1 MSVNISLTA
10 DTGKYVQRIKEART
24 VSDRELAKM
33 EKDFDEFA
41 RGVNDNF
48 TSVDG
53 AMNSMMS
60 SMRGVSGGGFV
71 VGLGAIG
78 AAAGAVVGGI
88 SMMAV
93 ETMKMQK
100 EMERAAKLSGT
111 SVEEFSKWS
120 IAAQQSGIEM
130 DKFADQMKDVM
141 DRVGDYVTAG
151 SGPMQDFFDV
161 IKGKSTMTIDDLV
174 GKSAPETLS
183 LIAQEMD
190 KVGASTAQVT
200 FVLES
205 LASDSTLLYDML
217 KHGQTGLDEFLSGYA
232 TKRAQLSSETMQD
245 ISQMDAN
252 FSVMAN
258 NFSTYLTEKFDNLY
272 GQLAKLSKFASDMF
286 ADSVDEMQADNFQ
299 QQFRDRKIKVT
310 VENYDEVKK
319 QFDNLKVHDVRF
331 SAPLKH
337 DVTKADMDKMLADAE
352 SYKADI
358 GRQIADVGIASRL
371 KKENAGTGG
380 ISSGTGQSA
389 SDITKTA
396 KSVDE
401 ANQMIEAS
409 NNRRA
414 KLEEDIAK
422 SRAAIADFE
431 SKGQS
436 LAADE
441 MKSRLVNQETNLKAN
456 IETHSNLESSRS
468 SMMEREDTKR
478 EQAAQKASQK
488 AIQLEKER
496 AAAQLAVMADE
507 SSKLDVAHNQE
518 IAKFQE
524 MLDKKLITQQQYNA
538 KIQQLETQH
547 QQKLKD
553 IENQKATERLQDE
566 RDVATT
572 RIQEADADLAL
583 RQQHLQEKLEAG
595 KITEDQYNNAVAEA
609 RREHNTVMLDQDN
622 QYIQDDQ
629 VRNALQAEQKLAFL
643 VEQHELGLISDQEF
657 NAQRVQAEQEV
668 TDAKRAL
675 LNVQL
680 DQYDSL
686 VSGISG
692 LFEQGSA
699 AQKKMFMME
708 KAGAI
713 ARLSLGMFDAW
724 AAVDTNGLT
733 KPGTPANFIA
743 KAGVIAQYGGQIAA
757 AGSIMLGQFHS
768 GTDEVDSTGS
778 YILKQ
783 GERVVQP
790 TANKDLTSF
799 LKNGGDGGGTTVNA
813 DLIIQG
819 GGDGLNDSKFQEYL
833 IKHREM
839 VTQAVSL
846 AKRENPSIR

>member
-1 MSVNISLTA
+1 MSVNIQLTA
-10 DTGKYVQRIKEART
+10 STGQYVKRIKEART
-24 VSDRELAKM
+24 VSDRELVKM
-33 EKDFDEFA
+33 EQQFEDFA

-53 AMNSMMS
+53 AMNTMMN
-60 SMRGVSGGGFV
+60 SMRGVAGGGFA
-71 VGLGAIG
+71 VGIGAIG
-78 AAAGAVVGGI
+78 VAAAGAVVGI
-88 SMMAV
+88 SHLAV
-93 ETMKMQK
+93 ETMRAQK
-100 EMERAAKLSGT
+100 ELERAAKLSGT

-130 DKFADQMKDVM
+130 DKFGDQMKDVM

-161 IKGKSTMTIDDLV
+161 IKGKSDMTIDDLV

-183 LIAQEMD
+183 MIAQELD

-232 TKRAQLSSETMQD
+232 TKRAQLSSETMND
-245 ISQMDAN
+245 IAQMDSN
-252 FSVMAN
+252 FKQMSDNMGV
-258 NFSTYLTEKFDNLY
+258 YLTTKFDNLY

-286 ADSVDEMQADNFQ
+286 ADSVDEMQMDNFK

-331 SAPLKH
+331 SGPLKH
-337 DVTKADMDKMLADAE
+337 DVTKADMDRMLAEAE
-352 SYKADI
+352 AYKADI
-358 GRQIADVGIASRL
+358 GRQLADVGIASRL
-371 KKENAGTGG
+371 KKENTGTGG

-396 KSVDE
+396 KTIEES
-401 ANQMIEAS
+401 NQMIEAS
-409 NNRRA
+409 NTRRA

-422 SRAAIADFE
+422 SRAAIADYE
-431 SKGQS
+431 SKGQL

-441 MKSRLVNQETNLKAN
+441 MKSRLNNQEINLKAN
-456 IETHSNLESSRS
+456 LESHSNLESSRS
-468 SMMEREDTKR
+468 SMLEREQTKR
-478 EQAAQKASQK
+478 DQAAQKAAQK
-488 AIQLEKER
+488 SLQNEKER
-496 AAAQLAVMADE
+496 SAAQLAVMVDE
-507 SSKLDVAHNQE
+507 SSKLDVAHSQE

-524 MLDKKLITQQQYNA
+524 MLDKKLISQQQFNA
-538 KIQQLETQH
+538 KREQLETQH

-572 RIQEADADLAL
+572 RTQEADLDLAI

-595 KITEDQYNNAVAEA
+595 RITEDQYNNAVAEA
-609 RREHNTVMLDQDN
+609 RREHNSVMLDQDN
-622 QYIQDDQ
+622 QYIQDEQ
-629 VRNALQAEQKLAFL
+629 VRKALQSEQELAYL
-643 VEQHELGLISDQEF
+643 NEQHELGLISEQEY
-657 NAQRVQAEQEV
+657 NAQRVQAEQNV
-668 TDAKRAL
+668 TNAKRDL

-680 DQYDSL
+680 SNYESL
-686 VSGISG
+686 MSG
-692 LFEQGSA
+692 LSGLMEQGSS

-708 KAGAI
+708 KSATI
-713 ARLSLGMFDAW
+713 ARLGLSMYDAW
-724 AAVDTNGLT
+724 GAVDRDPSNVTTMG
-733 KPGTPANFIA
+733 KAIA
-743 KAGVIAQYGGQIAA
+743 KAGVVAQYGAQIAA
-757 AGSIMLGQFHS
+757 ASSAVMGQFHS

-778 YILKQ
+778 YILRE

-799 LKNGGDGGGTTVNA
+799 LKNGGDGGGTVVNA

-819 GGDGLNDSKFQEYL
+819 GGDGLNDDRFKEYL
-833 IKHREM
+833 VKHREM

-846 AKRENPSIR
+846 AKRENPSLG